1 MIDCKSFGDFSKW
14 VEPAHPF
21 GHWCLRPT
29 RLPIP
34 PSGPVVAA
42 GGRALLEIGS
52 AKVLQIGLKCKGD
65 GGFCCDIWSVGCGM
79 DLSNAFGFCD
89 I

>member
-1 MIDCKSFGDFSKW
+1 MQVFENQTLAFYWVPGAG

-34 PSGPVVAA
+34 PSGLEDSSLAWDLESWHVPLAFCGA
-42 GGRALLEIGS
+42 LGIWSGALLP
-52 AKVLQIGLKCKGD
+52 C
-65 GGFCCDIWSVGCGM
+65 GFSENWQ
-79 DLSNAFGFCD
+79 
-89 I
+89 